1 MKHQYRGHSPLA
13 ILIALLIAFGGF
25 VTTQPT
31 AVAAEVPAG
40 FPNASTTGL
49 SNPSILTKH
58 DGGMTITEDNTV
70 LENMEIHGTIR
81 IEANNVVMRNVWVYS
96 TGFWTIRVDSGSLL
110 IEHSEIGHAD
120 YPGERG
126 IGGENITG
134 RYLDIHHSEDGIKL
148 DTNNL
153 YEYIYVHDLDTNAGG
168 PHADAIQADGG
179 AQNAVVRHATL
190 DSTGPLGLGNAA
202 IILKSDLGSIDNI
215 LIEDA
220 YLNGG
225 NYTFYSREGGN
236 GDPSNVVLRNSV
248 FGPDYNYGRISID
261 GTVGF
266 ENNKL
271 WDGTPID
278 VEGDPTA
285 PAPPPPPSTGNGTF
299 WDDDSNQFESE
310 IEALAAAGVTNG
322 CGENAFC
329 PNGSVTRAEMAAFIV
344 RALGESP
351 SSGNSFSDVPSNAW
365 YAGYVNRLAELGVT
379 TGCAPGKFCPSNLVS
394 RAELAVFIVRAVDEA
409 PATVRGLYADV
420 PFAAW
425 YGPHAETLHDLNVT
439 NGCATN
445 PLRYCPGDATT
456 RGQMAALLVR
466 AFDL

>member
-1 MKHQYRGHSPLA
+1 MTHVHRNRL
-13 ILIALLIAFGGF
+13 LTFVLALLVAIGGF
-25 VTTQPT
+25 AVSQSA
-31 AVAAEVPAG
+31 AVAAEIPDG
-40 FPNASTTGL
+40 FPNASNTGL

-148 DTNNL
+148 DSNNL
-153 YEYIYVHDLDTNAGG
+153 YEHIYIHDLDTLAGG

-179 AQNAVVRHATL
+179 AKNAIVRHATL

-236 GDPSNVVLRNSV
+236 GNPSNVVLRNSV
-248 FGPDYNYGRISID
+248 FGPDYNFGRISID
-261 GTVGF
+261 GTIGF
-266 ENNKL
+266 ENNTL

-278 VEGDPTA
+278 IDGDPTSP
-285 PAPPPPPSTGNGTF
+285 PAPTTTTNGTF
-299 WDDDSNQFESE
+299 WDDDSSLFEAE
-310 IEALAAAGVTNG
+310 IEALAASGVTNG
-322 CGENAFC
+322 CGDGAFC
-329 PNGSVTRAEMAAFIV
+329 PDGSVTRAEMAAFII

-351 SSGNSFSDVPSNAW
+351 SSGNAFSDVPSNAW
-365 YAGYVNRLAELGVT
+365 YAGYVNRLAELGIT
-379 TGCAPGKFCPSNLVS
+379 NGCTADRFCPSDPVS
-394 RAELAVFIVRAVDEA
+394 RAELAVFLVRAVDA
-409 PATVRGLYADV
+409 STATVRGLYADV
-420 PFAAW
+420 PASAW
-425 YGPHAETLHDLNVT
+425 FGSHAETLHDLNVT

-445 PLRYCPGDATT
+445 PLRYCPFDATT